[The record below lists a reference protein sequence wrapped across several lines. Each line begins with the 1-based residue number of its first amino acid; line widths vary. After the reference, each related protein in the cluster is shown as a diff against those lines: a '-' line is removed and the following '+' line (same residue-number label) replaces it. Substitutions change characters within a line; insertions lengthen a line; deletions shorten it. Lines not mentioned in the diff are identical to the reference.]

1 MTREEIED
9 EIGFINVEIEED
21 ENNAVVHQDRLEEL
35 LQMLENLDG

>member
-21 ENNAVVHQDRLEEL
+21 ENNAVVYQDRLEEL